1 MTHHPHVPQD
11 IGELLD
17 QLAYMRLASPK
28 FEDQTGYLP
37 GRNIDTAF
45 LGLNEGLLVVRK
57 ELGEERYATLKAL
70 SDKMRALFE
79 SDTDDMTGD
88 ARAGRRLIR
97 DTEDVLKS
105 TAKERRLK

>member
-1 MTHHPHVPQD
+1 MTHHPYVPQD
-11 IGELLD
+11 IDELLD

-57 ELGEERYATLKAL
+57 ELGEDRYATLKAL
-70 SDKMRALFE
+70 SDKIRTLFE
-79 SDTDDMTGD
+79 SDTEDKSGD

-97 DTEDVLKS
+97 DMEDVLKS
-105 TAKERRLK
+105 TSRGQR